1 MDEYFCDAYPDPYTI
16 DLVSE
21 KPSSP
26 KDQCFNVEI
35 KHTETHVLNARK
47 FETFEESKYHSF
59 KNISKDEMMQE
70 TTILGWLSSMTVPK
84 DAHKVMVAKILDCAR
99 GMTLWTHKD
108 KRVLYIRVDITITIA
123 TEECHDNDDDD
134 NDDIDDSD
142 DNNDNDYDEDDQ
154 ELRFVP
160 ASNSSIE
167 SLETVNEQEGCV
179 NYRKCAI
186 CFEDINVVSVQMPCL
201 HKFHKNCI
209 VDWLN
214 ISAFC
219 PLCRFLMPT
228 EKGEKDC

>member
-21 KPSSP
+21 NPSSP

-35 KHTETHVLNARK
+35 KYTETHVLNARK

-70 TTILGWLSSMTVPK
+70 TVILGCLSSISVPK
-84 DAHKVMVAKILDCAR
+84 DAHKIMVAKILECAR
-99 GMTLWTHKD
+99 GMTLRTHKEN
-108 KRVLYIRVDITITIA
+108 RVLYMRVDITITLA
-123 TEECHDNDDDD
+123 TKDCDDIDND
-134 NDDIDDSD
+134 NDDSD
-142 DNNDNDYDEDDQ
+142 DDDYDDNDNDEDE
-154 ELRFVP
+154 ELGFVP

-167 SLETVNEQEGCV
+167 GLETINEEEGCV
-179 NYRKCAI
+179 NCGKCAI
-186 CFEDINVVSVQMPCL
+186 CFEDIDVVSVGMPCL

-209 VDWLN
+209 VDWLK
-214 ISAFC
+214 ISGFC

-228 EKGEKDC
+228 EEGEKDC